1 MSADSSFVKKI
12 PTKADIRADLEQEMV
27 HFLDKGGR
35 VEKVPQGLSGREG
48 NQSMMLPSRSLFI
61 EPSIERTPIPEVDAA
76 IEERRKSMLKR
87 TAPAKRSRLPKRRQK
102 TIYDD
107 FGEPLRRVWVDE

>member
-1 MSADSSFVKKI
+1 MGADSSFVKKI
-12 PTKADIRADLEQEMV
+12 PTKADIRADLEQEML
-27 HFLDKGGR
+27 HFLNKGGR

-48 NQSMMLPSRSLFI
+48 DRSMMLPSRSLFI
-61 EPSIERTPIPEVDAA
+61 EPSIERTPIPEVVAA

-87 TAPAKRSRLPKRRQK
+87 TAPVKRSRLSKRRQK

-107 FGEPLRRVWVDE
+107 FGEPLRRVWVDD

>member
-1 MSADSSFVKKI
+1 MGADSSFVKKI
-12 PTKADIRADLEQEMV
+12 PTKADIRADLEREMLR
-27 HFLDKGGR
+27 FLDRGGR
-35 VEKVPQGLSGREG
+35 VEKVPQGLSGRDGE
-48 NQSMMLPSRSLFI
+48 QSMMLPSRSLFI
-61 EPSIERTPIPEVDAA
+61 EPSIERTPIPEVVAA

-87 TAPAKRSRLPKRRQK
+87 TAPVKRSRLTKRRQK